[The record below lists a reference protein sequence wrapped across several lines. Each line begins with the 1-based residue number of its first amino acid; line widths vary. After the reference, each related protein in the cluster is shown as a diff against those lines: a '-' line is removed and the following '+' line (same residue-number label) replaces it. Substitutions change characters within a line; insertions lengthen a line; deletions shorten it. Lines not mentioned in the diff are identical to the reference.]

1 MRRIQ
6 LNMNTSRNT
15 NEWIFGGLMAAQA
28 IIILAIEIFIL
39 VEWQLWMRPQAIQ
52 IAPSYIVP
60 IDAAIMCF
68 ACIYEFSLSID
79 AMRHKNNILLFA
91 ICVSNVFAM
100 AFAAMQ
106 YPAMQG
112 FCETMPKQ
120 RAMHDIPLVDIS
132 RNIWPQIR
140 GPQFAVPIFIGLCTL
155 GIWGLA
161 FQLHKQYAWSIY
173 RSVQGD
179 SRIRAR
185 LLAYEIY
192 VVFVK
197 LGAFFIVCFVLQY
210 GLIDVHFIEP
220 EFGLTMS
227 IPPALTVVIVL
238 GVYFIRR
245 EHKPLMI
252 LAIVCHLAIIAYL
265 ISRIVVLFGNSH
277 LAQTSTKNMTVLFA
291 IASLILTFLSLACGI
306 RCFVNFGYGLK
317 PILAGKPHSVRA
329 SYDFHTISRHTP
341 MPDDISCR
349 RLSLA

>member
-1 MRRIQ
+1 MY
-6 LNMNTSRNT
+6 TSRST

-52 IAPSYIVP
+52 VTPSYIVL
-60 IDAAIMCF
+60 IDAAIIWF
-68 ACIYEFSLSID
+68 ASIYEFLLSVD
-79 AMRHKNNILLFA
+79 AMRNKNNILLFA

-106 YPAMQG
+106 YPAMKG
-112 FCETMPKQ
+112 FCESMPEQ
-120 RAMHDIPLVDIS
+120 RAMPDIPLVDIS

-140 GPQFAVPIFIGLCTL
+140 GPQLTVPIFIGLCTL

-179 SRIRAR
+179 SRMRAR
-185 LLAYEIY
+185 YLAYEVY
-192 VVFVK
+192 VVLVK
-197 LGAFFIVCFVLQY
+197 LGAFFVLCFVLHY

-227 IPPALTVVIVL
+227 IPPALTIAIVL

-265 ISRIVVLFGNSH
+265 LSRIVVLFGDSY
-277 LAQTSTKNMTVLFA
+277 LALTPTKNMTLLFA
-291 IASLILTFLSLACGI
+291 FASLILTFLSLACGI
-306 RCFVNFGYGLK
+306 RCFMNFGYGLK
-317 PILAGKPHSVRA
+317 SILAGKPHSVRA

>member
-1 MRRIQ
+1 MQCLQ
-6 LNMNTSRNT
+6 LNMYTSRST
-15 NEWIFGGLMAAQA
+15 NEWIFGGLMATQA
-28 IIILAIEIFIL
+28 IIVLAIEIFIL
-39 VEWQLWMRPQAIQ
+39 VEWQLWMRPEAIQ
-52 IAPSYIVP
+52 VPTSYIVP
-60 IDAAIMCF
+60 IDAAIICF
-68 ACIYEFSLSID
+68 ACIYEFLLSVD

-91 ICVSNVFAM
+91 ICGSNVFAT

-106 YPAMQG
+106 YPAMKG
-112 FCETMPKQ
+112 FCESMPKQ
-120 RAMHDIPLVDIS
+120 RAMYDIPLVDIK

-140 GPQFAVPIFIGLCTL
+140 GPQLAVAILIGFCTL

-161 FQLHKQYAWSIY
+161 FQLHKQYAWSVY

-185 LLAYEIY
+185 YLAYEVY

-197 LGAFFIVCFVLQY
+197 LGAFFVVCFVLHY
-210 GLIDVHFIEP
+210 GLIDVHFMEP

-245 EHKPLMI
+245 EHKPLMVLVI
-252 LAIVCHLAIIAYL
+252 ICHLAIIAYL
-265 ISRIVVLFGNSH
+265 LSRIVVLLGNSP
-277 LAQTSTKNMTVLFA
+277 LSRTPTINMTLLFA
-291 IASLILTFLSLACGI
+291 FASLVFTFLSLACGI
-306 RCFVNFGYGLK
+306 KCFMNFGYGLK

-329 SYDFHTISRHTP
+329 SYDFHTVSRHTP
-341 MPDDISCR
+341 LPDDISCR

>member
-1 MRRIQ
+1 
-6 LNMNTSRNT
+6 
-15 NEWIFGGLMAAQA
+15 
-28 IIILAIEIFIL
+28 
-39 VEWQLWMRPQAIQ
+39 MRPQAIQ

-112 FCETMPKQ
+112 FSETMPKQ

-185 LLAYEIY
+185 LLAYE
-192 VVFVK
+192 V
-197 LGAFFIVCFVLQY
+197 
-210 GLIDVHFIEP
+210 
-220 EFGLTMS
+220 
-227 IPPALTVVIVL
+227 
-238 GVYFIRR
+238 
-245 EHKPLMI
+245 
-252 LAIVCHLAIIAYL
+252 
-265 ISRIVVLFGNSH
+265 
-277 LAQTSTKNMTVLFA
+277 
-291 IASLILTFLSLACGI
+291 
-306 RCFVNFGYGLK
+306 
-317 PILAGKPHSVRA
+317 SV
-329 SYDFHTISRHTP
+329 
-341 MPDDISCR
+341 
-349 RLSLA
+349 

>member
-1 MRRIQ
+1 MRRKQ
-6 LNMNTSRNT
+6 LNMYTSRNT

-52 IAPSYIVP
+52 ITPSYIVP
-60 IDAAIMCF
+60 IDAAIMWF

-106 YPAMQG
+106 YPAMKS

-140 GPQFAVPIFIGLCTL
+140 GPQLAVPILIGLFTL

-185 LLAYEIY
+185 LLAYEVY

-197 LGAFFIVCFVLQY
+197 LGAFFIVCFILQY

-252 LAIVCHLAIIAYL
+252 LAVVCHLAIIAYL

-277 LAQTSTKNMTVLFA
+277 LAQTPTKNMTVLFA

-306 RCFVNFGYGLK
+306 RCFMNFGYGLK

-341 MPDDISCR
+341 MPDDIPCR